1 MRILTALLAAVAT
14 LAPAA
19 GALGGTVGVDVGD
32 LVGSRW
38 HLVTDYI
45 NGIGG
50 GCDPDTGICLV
61 QGTYITVRPDGARF
75 DVAMEWQVVPP
86 SPHLRNWVQWNGSP
100 FDYPTSPDF
109 VRQFIRP
116 RALSDVS
123 TLGNAV
129 MPRSAP
135 ARQPVLSCSEHDV
148 KGSLTYHPR
157 INLARLWWG
166 YTGCDEL
173 HRLPRRRGD

>member
-50 GCDPDTGICLV
+50 GCDPDTGICSV
-61 QGTYITVRPDGARF
+61 QGTYITVSPEGARF
-75 DVAMEWQVVPP
+75 DVAKP
-86 SPHLRNWVQWNGSP
+86 SKAVIRAIAHSQPRKSRASRP
-100 FDYPTSPDF
+100 CCTPTKASSMP
-109 VRQFIRP
+109 
-116 RALSDVS
+116 S
-123 TLGNAV
+123 TG
-129 MPRSAP
+129 
-135 ARQPVLSCSEHDV
+135 
-148 KGSLTYHPR
+148 
-157 INLARLWWG
+157 
-166 YTGCDEL
+166 
-173 HRLPRRRGD
+173 